1 MSAYSDSDRT
11 SRVMYGYVSE
21 AARVPDMSRFQQSAI
36 NVGIWAATGSDRA
49 VDALKFRLKP
59 N

>member
-21 AARVPDMSRFQQSAI
+21 AARVPDMSSRQSTWGFGQPLGLI
-36 NVGIWAATGSDRA
+36 GRWT
-49 VDALKFRLKP
+49 L
-59 N
+59 